1 MFVTEKVVS
10 SLLTLPCHLRQYVMV
25 KDDPFD
31 PLPLVENKVVV
42 ACCMQ
47 GFVLC
52 SVLYYYNKYHL

>member
-10 SLLTLPCHLRQYVMV
+10 SLLTLPCHLRQFVMV

-31 PLPLVENKVVV
+31 PLPLVEKKVEV

-47 GFVLC
+47 ESVLC